1 MVSDVQLL
9 FPFLCYRSL
18 AYRNWPTNA
27 RPVLE
32 KVSHWFVFLGLGSS
46 GSLRVSCKQILWEL
60 DGVGILLLKR

>member
-1 MVSDVQLL
+1 MVSHVQPLCWL
-9 FPFLCYRSL
+9 LCYRSL

-46 GSLRVSCKQILWEL
+46 GRLREILWEL
-60 DGVGILLLKR
+60 DGVGILLLKG